1 LDAYVLV
8 HQAEDDVI
16 DRLEQVPDVRFAA
29 RTVGA
34 HVAVAVFSGP
44 EITDVVALVEQARR
58 WGVLAHETAIP
69 LRPNPPHIKGML
81 PHKHE
86 AFVGLTVAPPYERVH
101 RAVAELRQLEITVAV
116 HAVVGRY
123 QVMAELASVDYH
135 DLRDALLLDV
145 PSVEGVTSI
154 TSSLAVCHDAP
165 QGARSEAGGM
175 DWFWRDPSPGPEQP
189 ELHWGTSRQP
199 GT

>member
-34 HVAVAVFSGP
+34 HIAVAVFCGP

-58 WGVLAHETAIP
+58 FGILAHETAIP

-86 AFVGLTVAPPYERVH
+86 AFVGLTVAPPYERVQ
-101 RAVAELRQLEITVAV
+101 RAVADLRQLEITVAV
-116 HAVVGRY
+116 HAVAGRY
-123 QVMAELASVDYH
+123 QVMAELASREYH
-135 DLRDALLLDV
+135 ELRDALLLDV
-145 PSVEGVTSI
+145 PSIDGVTSVT
-154 TSSLAVCHDAP
+154 TSMAVFYNAP
-165 QGARSEAGGM
+165 AEARRSPGTM
-175 DWFWRDPSPGPEQP
+175 DWFWREPGRPEP
-189 ELHWGTSRQP
+189 HWGTTRQD
-199 GT
+199 GA